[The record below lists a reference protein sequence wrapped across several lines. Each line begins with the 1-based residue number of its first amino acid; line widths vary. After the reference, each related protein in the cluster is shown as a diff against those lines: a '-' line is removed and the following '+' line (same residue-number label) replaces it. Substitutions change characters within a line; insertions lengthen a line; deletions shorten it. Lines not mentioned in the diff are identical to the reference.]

1 MNDQGRTHYGSIPCL
16 HLTGGARARGLAYGR
31 GAAELIAKALDV
43 YRGYFRRFAGVDWAD
58 AARAAAGVWR
68 LLEQHTPDIAVE
80 IAGIAEGSGQE
91 LLDIV
96 ALNARTEIA
105 YGLIPAPQ
113 RQGAGGADGRDGGGG
128 SGGGGGWGGA
138 VSDECTSFAILSEHT
153 GGRGV
158 LAGQNWDWL
167 AACMPIRVALHIELE
182 NGQELLTFCE
192 AGQVGKIGVNRTGLV
207 VCLNLLASGAD
218 GMEGIPVHV
227 LCRKALEQAH
237 LSDALR
243 VVSQWPRAA
252 SSNLLLAQSYGEND
266 GEALDVE
273 FSPRGWAV
281 LEANDGLLVH
291 TNHFLADC
299 GAPDQGLARPGA
311 KSTFVRLARARRLLR
326 LLSRTR
332 AVGGTPGGG
341 ISPEDLMAVLGDHL
355 DRPYSV
361 CRHIPPPPDEAGQ
374 TDLAFI
380 ADPGRGL
387 IWVSDGPPCGEGRE
401 GPTFVRY
408 RLPWA
413 GGGGA

>member
-16 HLTGGARARGLAYGR
+16 HLTGDARARGLAYGR
-31 GAAELIAKALDV
+31 GARELIAKALDI
-43 YRGYFRRFAGVDWAD
+43 YRGYFRRFAGVDWAE

-105 YGLIPAPQ
+105 YGLIST
-113 RQGAGGADGRDGGGG
+113 AGQQ
-128 SGGGGGWGGA
+128 GGGGGGNGGA
-138 VSDECTSFAILSEHT
+138 GGLSDGCTSFAVLSEHT

-167 AACMPIRVALHIELE
+167 AACMPIRIALHIELE

-192 AGQVGKIGVNRTGLV
+192 AGQVGKIGVNRAGLV

-252 SSNLLLAQSYGEND
+252 SSNLLLAQSYGEGD

-273 FSPRGWAV
+273 FSPRGWGV
-281 LEANDGLLVH
+281 LEAKDGLLVH

-299 GAPDQGLARPGA
+299 GAPDQGMARPGA
-311 KSTFVRLARARRLLR
+311 KSTFLRLARARRLLR

-332 AVGGTPGGG
+332 AAGGRSGGG
-341 ISPEDLMAVLGDHL
+341 ITPEDLMAVLGDHL
-355 DRPYSV
+355 DRPYSI
-361 CRHIPPPPDEAGQ
+361 CRHVPPPPDEAGQ

-401 GPTFVRY
+401 GPAFVRY
-408 RLPWA
+408 ELPWA
-413 GGGGA
+413 GGCGV